1 LQRAIKKY
9 GLSCFYFVIF
19 ETYNIEKTTYISFF
33 KSEFL
38 YSFKL
43 IATSMLGY
51 KHNIEAKWKMKNR
64 FKLEKH
70 PQLGKPRSDETNLKI
85 KLSVLSKN
93 SPMFG
98 RTHKKKRV
106 RSWYMLMLL

>member
-1 LQRAIKKY
+1 
-9 GLSCFYFVIF
+9 
-19 ETYNIEKTTYISFF
+19 
-33 KSEFL
+33 
-38 YSFKL
+38 
-43 IATSMLGY
+43 
-51 KHNIEAKWKMKNR
+51 MKNR

-106 RSWYMLMLL
+106 RS